1 MPDLR
6 KRSHERRDGRRGIKT
21 VRESQGRSAPQTP
34 YFFFRQ
40 LRWNMDSAATS
51 PQPTRR
57 KSSVSTYSSANT
69 ITTAPSTVS
78 TPTSAGSPAE
88 IASNP
93 KPSTV
98 PAIGQRVS
106 ILPNT
111 GRIVAPAA
119 NLATQKHMASVPA
132 LTPTSN
138 EARPLSMTTREW
150 VIPPRP
156 KPGRKPATD
165 TPPTKRKAQNRA
177 AQRAFRERRAARVG
191 ELEEQLDD
199 QKDEHD
205 RTVKE
210 LQDRINHLELE
221 SQALHSRCQW
231 LEGQLEQERLI
242 KGTTVGSWVDDQ
254 QSPSTGD
261 TNLGPVAVT
270 SSQHALQHTSPPG
283 LAVSSP
289 EAMGASGAS
298 PFSIAQIIS
307 QSDEINGGAVNIGCG
322 SCSPEG
328 PCACAEEVLANA
340 NLTMGCGNCGIGT
353 RCQCLEESFEST
365 ATGSRPKR
373 RPASPV
379 PGAFDEKRPRRE
391 TGSTLETD
399 FTALFSS
406 GRITANSQ
414 SAQATAQPMVM
425 SSVEAKDSCGFCKD
439 GTYCACADALASTS
453 VATLPVAPRQ
463 PASQQT
469 HTPPPSESDV
479 VPTPME
485 VTATGAIKLPR
496 ISSLQR
502 ARGAGAGA
510 GVRPAQQSSS
520 CGPNGPGTCAQ
531 CLSDPKSGLFCR
543 SLAANFER
551 NNRGQQGGCCG
562 QGGPGGCCKSGSATA
577 PAKPNPA
584 SQGLSLSCAE
594 TYKTLASHRNFD
606 EAADEIGTWLPK
618 LRAVPTP
625 EGSTGHPA
633 PVRLAPIEVEAAS
646 IMSVLKEFD
655 VRFGRGE

>member
-1 MPDLR
+1 M
-6 KRSHERRDGRRGIKT
+6 DG
-21 VRESQGRSAPQTP
+21 
-34 YFFFRQ
+34 
-40 LRWNMDSAATS
+40 AATS

-57 KSSVSTYSSANT
+57 KSSASTYSSALT

-93 KPSTV
+93 KTSTV

-119 NLATQKHMASVPA
+119 NQATQKHMASASAP
-132 LTPTSN
+132 TPTSN

-199 QKDEHD
+199 QKDDHG

-221 SQALHSRCQW
+221 TQALHSRCQW

-254 QSPSTGD
+254 QSPSAGD
-261 TNLGPVAVT
+261 TNLGPVAG
-270 SSQHALQHTSPPG
+270 SRHALQHTSPPG
-283 LAVSSP
+283 LPASP
-289 EAMGASGAS
+289 SEAMGASGPS

-307 QSDEINGGAVNIGCG
+307 QSDEIRGGAVNIGCG

-328 PCACAEEVLANA
+328 PCPCADEVLASA

-365 ATGSRPKR
+365 ATVSRPKR
-373 RPASPV
+373 RPASPL
-379 PGAFDEKRPRRE
+379 PGAFDDKRPRRE
-391 TGSTLETD
+391 TDSTLETD
-399 FTALFSS
+399 MTALFSS

-439 GTYCACADALASTS
+439 GTYCACADALASAS
-453 VATLPVAPRQ
+453 VATVPVAPR
-463 PASQQT
+463 PPTSHQT
-469 HTPPPSESDV
+469 HTPPPSENDV
-479 VPTPME
+479 VPYPME

-496 ISSLQR
+496 ISSMQR
-502 ARGAGAGA
+502 ARGASA
-510 GVRPAQQSSS
+510 RPAQQASS

-531 CLSDPKSGLFCR
+531 CLADPKSGLFCR

-562 QGGPGGCCKSGSATA
+562 QGGPGGCCKSDNATA

-584 SQGLSLSCAE
+584 SPGLSLSCAE

-618 LRAVPTP
+618 LKAVPTP
-625 EGSTGHPA
+625 EGSAGHLA